1 MIAYTT
7 IGTNDYEKAQ
17 GFYDSLFG
25 EIGVGQMWSSDTFTG
40 YGTDPS
46 KPMFAVCK
54 PHDGQDATAGNGTMI
69 ALACPDKESVQ
80 KLYNKAVE
88 LGGTDEGAPGPRG
101 DAFYMAYARDLDG
114 NKLAFY
120 TPNK

>member
-7 IGTNDYEKAQ
+7 VGTNDYEKAQ
-17 GFYDSLFG
+17 SFYNDLFG
-25 EIGVGQMWSSDTFTG
+25 EIGVGQLWASDTFAG
-40 YGTDPS
+40 YGTAPDQ
-46 KPMFAVCK
+46 PMFAICK
-54 PHDGQDATAGNGTMI
+54 PNDGLAATNGNGTMI
-69 ALACPDKESVQ
+69 ALKCETKDQVQ
-80 KLYNKAVE
+80 KLHAKATS
-88 LGGTDEGAPGPRG
+88 LGGADEGAPGPRG